1 MTAVT
6 IAGQVAAMADTPAR
20 QAPGEAMGVFAREQ
34 AELAAGGI
42 PDGVIAS
49 GALRPD
55 ADLFD
60 PPGTPGM
67 LQDAIG
73 DQRAVVVLYR
83 GAWCPCCAITVRT
96 YQFELLPELTRRRV
110 ALVAISSQ
118 RPDGSL
124 TMRQK
129 HELTFTVLSDPG
141 NQVARAAGVLSAPSS
156 QARAARLRL
165 GLDLTTVSA
174 DGTAGVP
181 TPTTIITDAD
191 HVARWAGI
199 YPDYPT
205 RAEPG
210 QILAALGGA
219 GQ

>member
-6 IAGQVAAMADTPAR
+6 IAGQVAAMADTPAG
-20 QAPGEAMGVFAREQ
+20 QAPEEAMGVFAREQ

-49 GALRPD
+49 GALLPD

-60 PPGTPGM
+60 PLGAPAM
-67 LQDAIG
+67 LHDAIR
-73 DQRAVVVLYR
+73 DQPTVVVSYR
-83 GAWCPCCAITVRT
+83 RAWCPYCTITVRT
-96 YQFELLPELTRRRV
+96 YQSELPPELTRRRV
-110 ALVAISSQ
+110 ALVAISPQ

-124 TMRQK
+124 TIRHK
-129 HELTFTVLSDPG
+129 HELTFTVLSGPG
-141 NQVARAAGVLSAPSS
+141 NQVARAAGGLSAPSS

-191 HVARWAGI
+191 HLARWADI
-199 YPDYPT
+199 RPDYTT

>member
-1 MTAVT
+1 MAAVT
-6 IAGQVAAMADTPAR
+6 IAGQVAAMADAPAG

-34 AELAAGGI
+34 AEVAAGGI

-49 GALRPD
+49 GALLPD

-60 PPGTPGM
+60 PLGAPAM
-67 LQDAIG
+67 LHDAIG
-73 DQRAVVVLYR
+73 DQPTVVVLYR
-83 GAWCPCCAITVRT
+83 RAWCPYCTITVRT
-96 YQFELLPELTRRRV
+96 CQSELPPELTRRGV
-110 ALVAISSQ
+110 ALVAISSP

-129 HELTFTVLSDPG
+129 HELTFTVLS
-141 NQVARAAGVLSAPSS
+141 APSG

-174 DGTAGVP
+174 DGAAGVP
-181 TPTTIITDAD
+181 TPATIITDAD
-191 HVARWAGI
+191 HAAGWVGI
-199 YPDYPT
+199 HPDYTT

>member
-6 IAGQVAAMADTPAR
+6 IAGQVAAMVDTPAG

-34 AELAAGGI
+34 AEVAAGGI

-49 GALRPD
+49 DALLPD
-55 ADLFD
+55 ADLFE
-60 PPGTPGM
+60 PLGAPGM

-83 GAWCPCCAITVRT
+83 GAWCPCCTITVRT
-96 YQFELLPELTRRRV
+96 CQSELPPELTRRRV
-110 ALVAISSQ
+110 ALVAISPQ

-124 TMRQK
+124 TIRQK
-129 HELTFTVLSDPG
+129 HELTFI
-141 NQVARAAGVLSAPSS
+141 VLSAPSS

-174 DGTAGVP
+174 DGTGGVP

-191 HVARWAGI
+191 HVARWVGI
-199 YPDYPT
+199 HPDYTT
-205 RAEPG
+205 RAKPG

-219 GQ
+219 GR